1 MPATS
6 SPIRRRISSP
16 ATRSA
21 PALGAVRRLLISSF
35 LALAGCSATET
46 VNRSAYEP
54 NIPAPGVDEFERSSR
69 LLFKRCVI
77 AFGEDRWD
85 GVVSDARRLQMIGR
99 KWDDQKPADQARLA
113 EHHQAAQRLEASAKT
128 LEQAALKADAAAVSK
143 SLGEVAE
150 ALSKL
155 HFTDVHPAPP
165 AAAPAKK
172 G

>member
-1 MPATS
+1 M
-6 SPIRRRISSP
+6 RFGQG
-16 ATRSA
+16 SA
-21 PALGAVRRLLISSF
+21 AARRLLISSL
-35 LALAGCSATET
+35 LALAGCAATDS

-69 LLFKRCVI
+69 LLFKRVVI

-85 GVVSDARRLQMIGR
+85 GVVSDAKRLQMIGH
-99 KWDDQKPADQARLA
+99 KWDEQKPTDPARLA
-113 EHHQAAQRLEASAKT
+113 EHHQAAQRLENGAKT

-143 SLGEVAE
+143 ALGEVAE
-150 ALSKL
+150 ALSRL

-165 AAAPAKK
+165 AAAPATK